1 MLKWSRLGA
10 VVALSAGLLALGSPA
25 AIAQDPVDLGGAYT
39 LDTVGAISGD
49 EQRVIDALDSLYER
63 ARIQLV
69 VVYVDTFTNP
79 SDPVNWA
86 DLTAE
91 RNGFGTDDV
100 LLAVAVEDRQY
111 ALSIDPG
118 FTLSDAQLDDVEG
131 TIEDALRDDR
141 WADAAIDGARAMEAA
156 ATGVVGPNVPDST
169 QDPATPATPDS
180 SGGVPI
186 LPIVGGVA
194 VVGVGIFIYSRL
206 RRRKDESVA
215 AAPEQMTQKQLDQR
229 AGSLLVQLDDS
240 LKTSEQELGFAVAQ
254 FGDAATADF
263 TATLA
268 SAKAKVAEAFTL
280 KQKLDDAQ
288 ADSDADKRA
297 WTSEIIR
304 LTEAADAELDAQAD
318 AFDELRQLEKNAPQ
332 ALTEVRA
339 AASAAGELAASAA
352 ASLAALTGRYSAAA
366 LKPVA
371 ENVDQ
376 AAKLLSFAAAAAD
389 KAKAAIDAGNASEAA
404 IAVRT
409 AQASVGQAAQLF
421 DAIETLSTNLGEA
434 SEKLDAAVEDTKQ
447 DIAAARALPQDAAS
461 ASLAPAI
468 AAAQQALEDS
478 SATKGDPLASLALLE
493 KANAALDDLFSDA
506 RDTQEK
512 IARARAQLDPTMS
525 AARAQITSAMEY
537 ITTRRGGI
545 GSTARTRVS
554 EADRHLAQATALAA
568 SDPVAALAQAQQA
581 ASLAAGALDYARQD
595 VASFDAREGFSQ
607 QERSQYNGVDGAD
620 LGGILGDWLFGGGGS
635 SSSSSG
641 GWFSGGSGSSS
652 RSSWSGGGS
661 RRSGSSRSGS
671 FGGSSRS
678 SARSSGGGRSRGGRF

>member
-10 VVALSAGLLALGSPA
+10 VVALSAGLLALGLPA
-25 AIAQDPVDLGGAYT
+25 AMAQDPVDLGGAYT

-49 EQRVIDALDSLYER
+49 EQSVIDALDSLYER

-79 SDPVNWA
+79 ADPIDWA

-111 ALSIDPG
+111 ALSIDPE
-118 FTLSDAQLDDVEG
+118 FMLSDTQLDDVEG

-156 ATGVVGPNVPDST
+156 ATGVVGPNVPDSGD
-169 QDPATPATPDS
+169 DPATPGS
-180 SGGVPI
+180 SGGIPI

-194 VVGVGIFIYSRL
+194 VVGVGIFVYSRI
-206 RRRKDESVA
+206 RRRKDETA
-215 AAPEQMTQKQLDQR
+215 TAAPERMTQKQLDQR

-263 TATLA
+263 TATLV
-268 SAKAKVAEAFTL
+268 SAKAKVAEAFAL

-339 AASAAGELAASAA
+339 AASAAGERGKSAA
-352 ASLAALTGRYSAAA
+352 ASLAALTDRYSAAA
-366 LKPVA
+366 VKPVA
-371 ENVDQ
+371 DNVDQ
-376 AAKLLSFAAAAAD
+376 AAKLLSFATAAAD

-409 AQASVGQAAQLF
+409 AQASVGQAVQLF

-447 DIAAARALPQDAAS
+447 DIAAARALPQDATS

-468 AAAQQALEDS
+468 AAAQQALEAA
-478 SATKGDPLASLALLE
+478 SATQGDPLASLAQVE
-493 KANAALDDLFSDA
+493 KANAALDGLFADVRDA
-506 RDTQEK
+506 QEK
-512 IARARAQLDPTMS
+512 IARARAQLDPTMT
-525 AARAQITSAMEY
+525 AARAQITSATEY
-537 ITTRRGGI
+537 IATRRGGI

-568 SDPVAALAQAQQA
+568 SDPVAALAEAQQA

-595 VASFDAREGFSQ
+595 VASFDARESFSQ
-607 QERSQYNGVDGAD
+607 QERSQYGGVDGAD
-620 LGGILGDWLFGGGGS
+620 LGGILGDWLFGGAGGS
-635 SSSSSG
+635 SSSSGG
-641 GWFSGGSGSSS
+641 GWFSGGGGSG
-652 RSSWSGGGS
+652 RSSWSGGGG